1 MNPIARTAAPIVL
14 ALTFALGPQTAA
26 ADVGPFADLD
36 GDGQFTPGDVMISD
50 LLADGR
56 FSTAEAEGA
65 YQPPVGPVGI
75 VIPAGAKKITTKT
88 GNLVLIASG
97 DLTVDADLN
106 AAGVDSVVLLVS
118 TGGKIT
124 VAPGVHITGGMFVK
138 LSAAGDVTVGD
149 GDVFQTRGHDAGD
162 VLAIVS
168 TAGSIDIGQR
178 VSLNGGGL
186 CQVATAD
193 GGGGAILVGDKTKL
207 NATAGTVQ
215 VTAGMDLVMNGAQV
229 SSPEILLGSH
239 AGDRGPAEAFI
250 RSSMLKAGGSD
261 GHIHI
266 YADGTGG
273 MVDLSETHMKLA
285 NSANL
290 LITAD
295 QIMHVTH

>member
-1 MNPIARTAAPIVL
+1 VKPIARIAAPIVL
-14 ALTFALGPQTAA
+14 ALGLAFGPHTAA

-36 GDGQFTPGDVMISD
+36 NDGQFTPGDVPISS

-56 FSTAEAEGA
+56 FSTDEAEGA
-65 YQPPVGPVGI
+65 YRPPVGPVGI
-75 VIPAGAKKITTKT
+75 VIPAGSKKITTKT

-106 AAGVDSVVLLVS
+106 AAGTDSIVLLVS

-149 GDVFQTRGHDAGD
+149 GSVFQTRGHDVGD

-168 TAGSIDIGQR
+168 TGGSIDIGQR

-193 GGGGAILVGDKTKL
+193 TGGGAILIGANSKL
-207 NATAGTVQ
+207 AATQGTVQ
-215 VTAGMDLVMNGAQV
+215 VTAGMDLVMNGTQV
-229 SSPEILLGSH
+229 SSPDILLGSH
-239 AGDRGPAEAFI
+239 AGADGPAEAFI
-250 RSSMLKAGGSD
+250 RSSMLKAGGAD

-273 MVDLSETHMKLA
+273 MVDLSDTHMKLMD
-285 NSANL
+285 SANL

-295 QIMHVTH
+295 QIIHVGQ